1 MKTVSRLAN
10 NINIGINVINR
21 IIRQQRIVNCAPSD
35 GKRLI
40 NEYQEEHIQQ
50 CLILEGYLD
59 CYIFESKMHDVP
71 EQEPFIEFKRRN
83 YLNYNK

>member
-1 MKTVSRLAN
+1 MKTVSQLAN
-10 NINIGINVINR
+10 NLNIGINVINR
-21 IIRQQRIVNCAPSD
+21 IIKKERIVNCVPSD

-59 CYIFESKMHDVP
+59 CFTFESKMHDLP

>member
-21 IIRQQRIVNCAPSD
+21 IIKQQRIQNCAPSD

-40 NEYQEEHIQQ
+40 NEYQEEYIQM

-71 EQEPFIEFKRRN
+71 EQEPFIEFKRKN
-83 YLNYNK
+83 YLNYKK